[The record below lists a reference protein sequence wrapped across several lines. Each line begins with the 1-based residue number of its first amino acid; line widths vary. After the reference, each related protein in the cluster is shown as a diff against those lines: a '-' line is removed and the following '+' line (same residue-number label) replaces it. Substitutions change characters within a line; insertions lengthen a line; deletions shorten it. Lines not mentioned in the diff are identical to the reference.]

1 MRSELVILPLL
12 LASCAPEPPD
22 RPGMFV
28 LGIDG
33 MDPVIL
39 GRLIGEG
46 KMPNFAK
53 LAQDGAFQPLGT
65 ALPPQ
70 SPVAWSTFVTGLN
83 PGGHGVFDFLHRDPH
98 TYTPISSATKPIDDP
113 GSSVE
118 LFGYYLPIDA
128 PTPENSR
135 GGVPFWDTLH
145 DAGVDVEVYRMP
157 GNYPPTPSDAK
168 VLSGMG
174 TVDMRGGY
182 GVYTWFTDQPVGDR
196 SHIKGDIQLVT
207 VQDDDVD
214 GIPDT
219 VRGTLKGPP
228 DIFHLQPGQTPGD
241 NDYLTA
247 PVKMTLDPAE
257 DVVLIE
263 VGDERA
269 VVREGEWSDWM
280 AMSYD
285 ALPYGMLPLTGMVRF
300 YAKEL
305 RPGFVV
311 YASPVNID
319 PRDPAQP
326 ITTPDDFATDVSDIL
341 GPFYTQGMPEET
353 NALKDKMFTDDD
365 YVSQVALVQEDAAA
379 MLDLAL
385 ARFQRGD
392 MTFMYLSDIDLQCH
406 MLWRHHDPKYP
417 DAPPHPAFEAASAEK
432 HAFDIEGYYRHVD
445 KLLGVVRN
453 RLPADTAIVVMSDHG
468 FQPYTREVQLNA
480 WLRDHGW
487 LTLKDGK
494 TEGHIAAGAVDW
506 SKTRAYGIGFN
517 AIYLNLQ
524 GREAEGIVPAADADK
539 VMAELS
545 DQLLAM
551 TDPASGKKPVRRVL
565 RSKDAYTGPR
575 VGEAPDLIVGYD
587 VGFGASD
594 ESTLGEVLTEEF
606 TDNTSRWSG
615 NHLMDPEVVP
625 GVFLTNQKVTADGH
639 NLTDVTATILQ
650 WYGLPANEGMT
661 GKPIF

>member
-1 MRSELVILPLL
+1 MRSSALLPLL
-12 LASCAPEPPD
+12 LLSCAPEPPD

-39 GRLIGEG
+39 TRLIGEG
-46 KMPNFAK
+46 KMPNFAR
-53 LAQDGAFQPLGT
+53 LAAEGAFQPLGT

-83 PGGHGVFDFLHRDPH
+83 PGGHGVYDFLHRDPK
-98 TYTPISSATKPIDDP
+98 TYTPISSATKPIGDP
-113 GSSVE
+113 GSDLE
-118 LFGYYLPIDA
+118 LFGYHLPIGA
-128 PTPENSR
+128 PVAENSR
-135 GGVPFWDTLH
+135 GGIPFWDSLH
-145 DAGVDVEVYRMP
+145 EAGVDVEVYRMP

-182 GVYTWFTDQPVGDR
+182 GVYTWFTDQPVADR
-196 SHIKGDIQLVT
+196 AHVKGDIQLVS
-207 VQDDDVD
+207 VQDDDLD
-214 GIPDT
+214 GTPDT
-219 VRGTLKGPP
+219 VRALLKGPP
-228 DIFHLQPGQTPGD
+228 DIFHLAPGQIPGD
-241 NDYLTA
+241 SDYLTA
-247 PVKMTLDPAE
+247 PVTITLDAAE
-257 DVVLIE
+257 DVALVE
-263 VGDERA
+263 VGDDRA
-269 VVREGEWSDWM
+269 VLREGEWSEWM
-280 AMSYD
+280 SVSYD
-285 ALPYGMLPLTGMVRF
+285 ALPMGMLPLGAMVRF

-319 PRDPAQP
+319 PRDPAQQVS
-326 ITTPDDFATDVSDIL
+326 TPDDFATDVAEIV
-341 GPFYTQGMPEET
+341 GPFYSQGMPEET
-353 NALKDKMFTDDD
+353 NALKDKLFSDDD
-365 YVSQVALVQEDAAA
+365 YVAQVALIQEDAGA

-417 DAPPHPAFEAASAEK
+417 DAPPHPAFEAESAAK
-432 HAFDIEGYYRHVD
+432 HALDIEGYYRHVD
-445 KLLGVVRN
+445 GLLGTVRN

-494 TEGHIAAGAVDW
+494 TEGHIAGGAVDW
-506 SKTRAYGIGFN
+506 TKTRAYGIGFN

-524 GREAEGIVPAADADK
+524 GREGEGIVPPADADK

-551 TDPASGKKPVRRVL
+551 EDPKTGKKPIRRMF
-565 RSKDAYTGPR
+565 RAKDAYAGDR
-575 VGEAPDLIVGYD
+575 LAEAPDLIVGYD
-587 VGFGASD
+587 VGYGASD
-594 ESTLGEVLTEEF
+594 ESTLGEVVADQI

-625 GVFLTNQKVTADGH
+625 GVFLTNEKVTTDGH
-639 NLTDVTATILQ
+639 DLTDVTATILQ
-650 WYGLPANEGMT
+650 WYGLPVNAGMA